1 MKSTFMLVSAVTLAL
16 ATRTTTT
23 QAQRGTPDPERA
35 AARQVILEMASHI
48 QAGNWAEA
56 DSLFAMRGVHI
67 LADTA
72 AFHSWA
78 EYRDKQF
85 KPDLARYN
93 DLKVTHTGVEATVRG
108 NVAWVAF
115 RQEIAGASTTAPAP
129 RVGRGSAVLEKLDG
143 RWTIVHLHISR

>member
-1 MKSTFMLVSAVTLAL
+1 MKTFTLLSAVILAL
-16 ATRTTTT
+16 TAGTTST

-35 AARQVILEMASHI
+35 AARQVILEMADHI
-48 QAGNWAEA
+48 QGGNWAQA

-67 LADTA
+67 LADTF

-93 DLKVTHTGVEATVRG
+93 DLKLTHTGVEATVRG
-108 NVAWVAF
+108 DVAWVAF
-115 RQEIAGASTTAPAP
+115 RQEVAGAMASAPASK
-129 RVGRGSAVLEKLDG
+129 VGRGSAVLEKRDG

>member
-1 MKSTFMLVSAVTLAL
+1 MNSGFMLLSAVTLAL
-16 ATRTTTT
+16 TAGATST

-35 AARQVILEMASHI
+35 AARQVILEMATHI
-48 QAGNWAEA
+48 QSGNWAQA

-72 AFHSWA
+72 AYHSWA

-93 DLKVTHTGVEATVRG
+93 DLKLTHTGVEATVRG
-108 NVAWVAF
+108 DVAWVAF
-115 RQEIAGASTTAPAP
+115 RQEVAGAMASAPASK
-129 RVGRGSAVLEKLDG
+129 VGRGSAVLEKRDG
-143 RWTIVHLHISR
+143 RWIIVHLHISR

>member
-1 MKSTFMLVSAVTLAL
+1 MKSAFTLWSAITVAL
-16 ATRTTTT
+16 TAGATST

-35 AARQVILEMASHI
+35 AARQVILAMATHI
-48 QAGNWAEA
+48 QGGNWTQA
-56 DSLFAMRGVHI
+56 DSLFATRGVHI

-72 AFHSWA
+72 AYHSWA

-85 KPDLARYN
+85 KPDLARYSEVK
-93 DLKVTHTGVEATVRG
+93 LAHTGVEATVRG

-115 RQEIAGASTTAPAP
+115 RQEVSGGSAMA
-129 RVGRGSAVLEKLDG
+129 RVGRGSAVLEKLGG